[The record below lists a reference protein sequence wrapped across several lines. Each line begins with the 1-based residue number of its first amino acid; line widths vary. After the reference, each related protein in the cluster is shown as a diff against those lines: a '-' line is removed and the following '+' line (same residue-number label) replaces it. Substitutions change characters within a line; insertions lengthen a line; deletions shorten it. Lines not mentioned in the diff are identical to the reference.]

1 MNKAKKA
8 LSTLLLLF
16 TAVGVLV
23 AWEMDGRPHKVF
35 GFQYS
40 FGRTGLVI
48 LGVIENSPAHQ
59 AGLSAGDRIVR
70 INGKTVT
77 RDNNPIDQ
85 SEKLELTVEKEG
97 GKRVVIKINKVYPS
111 EFAGPEGTRYA
122 GPLLKM
128 SGYREGDIVENL
140 SSFRYSDGTK
150 NDLYSFKSK
159 IKLITFW
166 ATWCGACN
174 SEIPLL
180 RTLRKKYSERDL
192 TMIGISLDSAKS
204 AMTDFI
210 AYKKMNWYHLWAGAD
225 SSSTIHRL
233 WEVHLIPTNII
244 LNSSNEIL
252 EIVKD
257 DSKLEEKIKYYISL
271 N

>member
-1 MNKAKKA
+1 MDTFKKGI
-8 LSTLLLLF
+8 LTLLLIF
-16 TAVGVLV
+16 TAAGALI
-23 AWEMDGRPHKVF
+23 AWEMNESPRKVF

-40 FGRTGLVI
+40 YGRNGLVI
-48 LGVIENSPAHQ
+48 LGVLENSPAHQ
-59 AGLSAGDRIVR
+59 AGLSAGDRILR
-70 INGKTVT
+70 INGKTVSKEY
-77 RDNNPIDQ
+77 NPIDQ
-85 SEKLELTVEKEG
+85 VEDIELTVEKQN
-97 GKRVVIKINKVYPS
+97 GKRVTLNLHKAYTT
-111 EFAGPEGTRYA
+111 EFSGPEGTRYA

-140 SSFRYSDGTK
+140 SPFRYSDGTK
-150 NDLYSFKSK
+150 NSLYGFKSK

-180 RTLRKKYSERDL
+180 KKLRKKYSEKDL
-192 TMIGISLDSAKS
+192 TMIGVSMDSTKS
-204 AMTDFI
+204 TMTDFVS
-210 AYKKMNWYHLWAGAD
+210 YKKMDWYHLWAGTD
-225 SSSTIHRL
+225 STSKIHRL

-252 EIVKD
+252 EIVKND
-257 DSKLEEKIKYYISL
+257 TLLEEKISYYMSL